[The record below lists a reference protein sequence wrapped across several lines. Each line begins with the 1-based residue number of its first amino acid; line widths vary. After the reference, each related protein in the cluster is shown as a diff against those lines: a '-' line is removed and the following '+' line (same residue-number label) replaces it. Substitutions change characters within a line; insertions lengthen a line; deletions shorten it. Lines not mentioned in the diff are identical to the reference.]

1 MAKDQRRPTNDQS
14 IAQPIPEL
22 LKAESSR
29 LIYNNFGAPVRAPT
43 LTMPS
48 RGHGKS
54 GAVAEANKAG
64 KTYEGLSRQQ
74 LIDLYRVMYTS
85 RRLDDREIVLKRQQ
99 KTFFQISGAGH
110 EAVTAAAGF
119 AMKPSYDW
127 FFPYY
132 RDRALCLALGT
143 TPDEMLLQA
152 VGAADD
158 PSSGGRQMPSHW
170 GYKRLNVVT
179 QSSCTGTQIL
189 HAVGC
194 AEASRYFMMHPNAGQ
209 KARGDYR
216 EFKDVQF
223 HGDEVTYVSLGDG
236 TTSEGEF
243 WESMNAA
250 ANQRLP
256 IVFLVEDNGYA
267 ISVPVEVQTAG
278 GNISRLVSGFPNFH
292 FEEIDGTDPVVSYGA
307 LSRAVAHC
315 RAGVGP
321 SFVHAHVIRPYS
333 HSLSDDEKLYRPD
346 IERERDAARDPI
358 SRMQLFLIRD
368 GILDEK
374 GINKLEKEVDDGLQ
388 AAVDRVLAAP
398 LPQPETIKQYLYS
411 PDLDPTSPM
420 FDTQVSMG
428 GDARTSN
435 NSVSAGE
442 GASASLSTG
451 VRASTEQG
459 AQEKKA
465 APKTMADLIN
475 ATLRDEMKR
484 DERIVIFGED
494 VADCSREEYLR
505 QKMVKGKGGVFKLTS
520 GLQCDFGSDRV
531 FNSPIAEASIAG
543 RAVGMAVRGLKPVAE
558 IQFFDYIWPAMMQLR
573 NELPVMRWRSNGD
586 FSAPCV
592 IRVAIGG
599 YLTGGAIYHSQCG
612 ESIFTHTPGMRVIF
626 PSNALDAAGLLR
638 TAIRCDDPVMFLE
651 HKRLYRESYG
661 RAAYPG
667 PDYMIPFGKA
677 KIVHPGTDLTVITY
691 GAVVP
696 RALQAVQ
703 KLDREAGLK
712 IELIDLR
719 SLNPYDW
726 ETIAA
731 SVQKTNRVLV
741 AYEDTLSW
749 GYGAEI
755 AARIADEL
763 FENLDAPVKRVAAK
777 DTFIAYQPVL
787 ESAILPQVQDLY
799 LAMKE
804 LAEY

>member
-1 MAKDQRRPTNDQS
+1 
-14 IAQPIPEL
+14 
-22 LKAESSR
+22 
-29 LIYNNFGAPVRAPT
+29 
-43 LTMPS
+43 MPRS
-48 RGHGKS
+48 HGKS
-54 GAVAEANKAG
+54 AVAEANKAG
-64 KTYEGLSRQQ
+64 KAYEGLSKQQ
-74 LIDLYRVMYTS
+74 LIDAYRLMYTS
-85 RRLDDREIVLKRQQ
+85 RKLDDREIMLKRQQ
-99 KTFFQISGAGH
+99 KIFFQISGAGH
-110 EAVTAAAGF
+110 EAVLVAAAF
-119 AMKPSYDW
+119 AMRPGYDW

-132 RDRALCLALGT
+132 RDRALCLALGA
-143 TPDEMLLQA
+143 TPYEMLLQG

-170 GYKRLNVVT
+170 GFKRQNIVT
-179 QSSCTGTQIL
+179 QSSCTGTQVP
-189 HAVGC
+189 HAIGC
-194 AEASRYFMMHPNAGQ
+194 AEVARYLIAHPRATEKVN
-209 KARGDYR
+209 GDYR
-216 EFKDVQF
+216 QFKDVTF
-223 HGDEVTYVSLGDG
+223 YGDEVTYVSVGDG

-243 WESMNAA
+243 WEGLNAA
-250 ANQRLP
+250 ANLRLP

-267 ISVPVEVQTAG
+267 ISVPVEVNTAG

-292 FEEIDGTDPVVSYGA
+292 FEEVDGTDPVASYGA
-307 LSRAVAHC
+307 MSRAVAHC

-346 IERERDAARDPI
+346 VERQRDAERDPI
-358 SRMQLFLIRD
+358 TRMQLFLIRE

-374 GINKLEKEVDDGLQ
+374 AINRLEKEVETELQ
-388 AAVDRVLAAP
+388 DAADRALAAP
-398 LPQPETIKQYLYS
+398 LPQPESIKQYLYS
-411 PDLDPTSPM
+411 PNVDPTSSA
-420 FDTQVSMG
+420 FDTQASTG
-428 GDARTSN
+428 GDAR
-435 NSVSAGE
+435 
-442 GASASLSTG
+442 
-451 VRASTEQG
+451 ASTDQS
-459 AQEKKA
+459 ATEKK
-465 APKTMADLIN
+465 PITKTMADLIN

-505 QKMVKGKGGVFKLTS
+505 QKMVKGKGGVFKLTA
-520 GLQCDFGSDRV
+520 GLQCDFGSERV
-531 FNSPIAEASIAG
+531 FNSMLAEASIVG
-543 RAVGMAVRGLKPVAE
+543 RATGMAVRGLKPVVE

-573 NELPVMRWRSNGD
+573 NELPVIRWRSNGA

-592 IRVAIGG
+592 VRVAIGG

-612 ESIFTHTPGMRVIF
+612 ESIFTHTPGMRVVF

-667 PDYMIPFGKA
+667 PDYMVPFGKA
-677 KIVHPGTDLTVITY
+677 KIVHPGTDVTVVTY

-703 KLDREAGLK
+703 RLDRELGIK

-719 SLNPYDW
+719 TLNPYDW

-731 SVQKTNRVLV
+731 SVTKTNRVIV

-763 FENLDAPVKRVAAK
+763 FEHLDAPVKRVAAK

-787 ESAILPQVQDLY
+787 EAAILPQVQDLY